1 MWQDFLVSAAPTGTR
16 PYDLQLRR
24 LLLVPLPLAGAAERR
39 VREHVRGATATV
51 QRTRN
56 AHRLSVAHA
65 PARLPGRRRFQ
76 RPWVYL
82 HALAGYT
89 DMAAALE
96 GEPAAR
102 AVVNFT
108 PVLLDQ
114 LDDYARR
121 LKRWRDT
128 GTPPRDPLVDALIRL
143 PPPGPGRAEL
153 VRTCL
158 YSAESCARNSASK
171 SATDGAGLCA
181 PGHQN
186 QSEPSQAPSRCRSAR
201 SERPLQSSASLAAIS
216 SSQARFFSGCPS
228 R

>member
-1 MWQDFLVSAAPTGTR
+1 MHQPDYRV
-16 PYDLQLRR
+16 
-24 LLLVPLPLAGAAERR
+24 AG
-39 VREHVRGATATV
+39 
-51 QRTRN
+51 
-56 AHRLSVAHA
+56 
-65 PARLPGRRRFQ
+65 RFQ

-128 GTPPRDPLVDALIRL
+128 GPPPRDPLLDALIRL
-143 PPPGPGRAEL
+143 PPPGPGLAEL
-153 VRTCL
+153 VPDLFAPHPQFGGPIAMRRL
-158 YSAESCARNSASK
+158 GSSSRSCAARAQQAFPTGFASTCSSGITCPGLAK
-171 SATDGAGLCA
+171 RFAG
-181 PGHQN
+181 
-186 QSEPSQAPSRCRSAR
+186 
-201 SERPLQSSASLAAIS
+201 
-216 SSQARFFSGCPS
+216 
-228 R
+228 